1 MVVSLRTLRR
11 REVERRTEVFISE
24 NRISEQ
30 ERIRTGEGGF
40 KEDAPLLRKQGA
52 PGILT
57 DKEKR
62 RIVKHM
68 KDMNIQDMSMKEE
81 SVMHFIIK
89 LVKEVPRQ
97 AGTQADIWAKQWIK
111 DGCGNKRWYTY
122 FIAWVLLEYPDLKR
136 RKEDPL
142 DKIRADVTRP
152 QINTLYEKIK
162 ELCVKYLLIR
172 NKSSHWWNTDETN
185 IRPDGNRGTVL
196 LWKHLRRAKTILNV
210 IRRATRTTL
219 SPTFR
224 WLDFSARSSTSWA
237 PPRRSTWATWATNS
251 KGQPAPTTAA
261 WSCECIIFQRERRHF
276 AVGEPKRS
284 TPSGTLPGR
293 GRRSTSPRG
302 TRSLKS
308 SLRRNS

>member
-81 SVMHFIIK
+81 SVMHFIIE

-97 AGTQADIWAKQWIK
+97 AGTQADIWAKQWMTFV
-111 DGCGNKRWYTY
+111 DQHWYTR
-122 FIAWVLLEYPDLKR
+122 FIAWVLLEYPDRKR
-136 RKEDPL
+136 RK
-142 DKIRADVTRP
+142 RTRLARFAP
-152 QINTLYEKIK
+152 TSPGKINTLYENIE
-162 ELCVKYLLIR
+162 ELCVKYPLIR
-172 NKSSHWWNTDETN
+172 NNPS
-185 IRPDGNRGTVL
+185 
-196 LWKHLRRAKTILNV
+196 KH
-210 IRRATRTTL
+210 RTTPL
-219 SPTFR
+219 
-224 WLDFSARSSTSWA
+224 
-237 PPRRSTWATWATNS
+237 
-251 KGQPAPTTAA
+251 TTMDRLPLL
-261 WSCECIIFQRERRHF
+261 CGH
-276 AVGEPKRS
+276 G
-284 TPSGTLPGR
+284 SGA
-293 GRRSTSPRG
+293 
-302 TRSLKS
+302 
-308 SLRRNS
+308 